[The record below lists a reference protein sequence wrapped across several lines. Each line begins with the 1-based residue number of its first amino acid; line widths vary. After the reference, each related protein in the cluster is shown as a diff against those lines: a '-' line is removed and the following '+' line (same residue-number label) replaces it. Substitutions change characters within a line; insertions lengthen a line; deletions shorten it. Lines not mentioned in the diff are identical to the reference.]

1 MYFYDYID
9 KFIDS
14 FNVFTTCISICDKF
28 FVMICIELNPCYRGR
43 TRSRTIFPFTSY
55 PPPTH
60 THTPVFLLRSVP
72 RHVKKQI
79 FGPLLPCFNSM
90 NIIFKFHIKI
100 YCVCVKEK
108 KHSHPYKGN

>member
-55 PPPTH
+55 PPPPH
-60 THTPVFLLRSVP
+60 THTCLPFKVRPASRKETNIRSFVTVF
-72 RHVKKQI
+72 
-79 FGPLLPCFNSM
+79 
-90 NIIFKFHIKI
+90 
-100 YCVCVKEK
+100 
-108 KHSHPYKGN
+108 